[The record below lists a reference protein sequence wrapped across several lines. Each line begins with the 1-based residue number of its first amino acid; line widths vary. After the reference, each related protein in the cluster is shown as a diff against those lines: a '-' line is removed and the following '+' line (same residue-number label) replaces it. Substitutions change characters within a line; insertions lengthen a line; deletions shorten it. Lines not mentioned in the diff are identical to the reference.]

1 MTPFRTELL
10 TIARLSLP
18 VIVTQLGTMTLGVVD
33 NLMLGRLSVDALNA
47 SSLGRVWVMG
57 TYLIAVGLVFG
68 IDPFVSQAHGAG
80 DGRAAGRA
88 LQRGLIIALGVSVPL
103 AVLWCFT
110 EPVLILFRQDP
121 HLAEQAQRYAL
132 AQLPGLPFLLCFNAL
147 RQYLQ
152 GRGIVAPAMW
162 VVLAANLV
170 NALGNWILIFG
181 KLGAPALGVVGAG
194 VATGV
199 TECAMFAMLLL
210 LIVRGRLHESAWAPW
225 SRESFAPAGLWAVI
239 RVGAP
244 VAVTIGLEMW
254 AFQIAT
260 LWSGRLG
267 ETALAAHTIVLNLA
281 SVSFMVP
288 LGISIGA
295 AARIGNLI
303 GAGRGEDAQKAAQ
316 VAFVMGASVMALSAL
331 AFLLARHW
339 LPAAYTSDESVLALS
354 AAVLPI
360 AAAFQLFDGL
370 QVVGCGILRG
380 MGRALPGALINLFGY
395 YALALPFAY
404 VFGLRGEHGLRG
416 VWWGLSLGL
425 AAVALSLIAWVS
437 WRGPRT
443 VRRVEGS

>member
-18 VIVTQLGTMTLGVVD
+18 VIVTQLATMMLGVVD

-57 TYLIAVGLVFG
+57 TYLVAVGLVFG

-80 DGRAAGRA
+80 DGRAVGRA
-88 LQRGLIIALGVSVPL
+88 LQRGLIIALAVSVPL

-110 EPVLILFRQDP
+110 ERVLVLFGQDP
-121 HLAEQAQRYAL
+121 QLAQQAQRYAL
-132 AQLPGLPFLLCFNAL
+132 AQLPGLPFLLSFNAL

-162 VVLAANLV
+162 VVLGANLV

-210 LIVRGRLHESAWAPW
+210 VIVRGKLHESAWTPW

-244 VAVTIGLEMW
+244 VALTIGLEMW

-267 ETALAAHTIVLNLA
+267 ETSLAAHTIVLNLA

-331 AFLLARHW
+331 VFLFGRHW
-339 LPAAYTSDESVLALS
+339 LPAAYTSDGSVLALA

-380 MGRALPGALINLFGY
+380 MGRALPGALINLLGY
-395 YALALPFAY
+395 YALALPFAF

-443 VRRVEGS
+443 VGRVEGS